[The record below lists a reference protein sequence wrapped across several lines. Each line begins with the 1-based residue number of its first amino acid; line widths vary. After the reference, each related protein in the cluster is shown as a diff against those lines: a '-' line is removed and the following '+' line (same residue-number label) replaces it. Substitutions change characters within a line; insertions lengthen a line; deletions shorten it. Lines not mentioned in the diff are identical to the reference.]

1 MTQTSIDSLVIPG
14 VYQLVQGASIKAEQW
29 SRFTEVVKE
38 AFWLLPALLRP
49 YNPLGFEMNRAS
61 ELFDDE
67 GSVTFNHKDS
77 AGYCCNP
84 FYLRQTL
91 SDDFQPYRKV
101 ESQRCR
107 QDLFVRIV
115 LVLLHNICPGCY
127 HITSS
132 CPQSW
137 RFAQRWLAWNMDM
150 FTKAPEDI
158 PASFVIPGAVEH
170 LLLVKTSGPG
180 KQVTTEEWEAIS
192 GIELWLA
199 QQHND

>member
-1 MTQTSIDSLVIPG
+1 MSHTNTQSLIIPG
-14 VYQLVQGASIKAEQW
+14 VYQLLQGTSVHSEQW
-29 SRFTEVVKE
+29 FRFTQAVKE
-38 AFWLLPALLRP
+38 AFWLLPAQLRP
-49 YNPLGFEMNRAS
+49 CKQLGFEMHRAS

-67 GSVTFNHKDS
+67 GSVMFNHKDS
-77 AGYCCNP
+77 AGCCCNP
-84 FYLRQTL
+84 LYLRQTL
-91 SDDFQPYRKV
+91 SDKFPAYQKV
-101 ESQRCR
+101 ESQRCK

-115 LVLLHNICPGCY
+115 LVLLHNLCPGCY

-199 QQHND
+199 QQHQD

>member
-1 MTQTSIDSLVIPG
+1 MAPISVPPQHVTYNVKQTGWISPS
-14 VYQLVQGASIKAEQW
+14 QW
-29 SRFTEVVKE
+29 HRFTLAVTE
-38 AFWLLPALLRP
+38 AFWLLPAQLRP
-49 YNPLGFEMNRAS
+49 YKPLGFEMNRAS

-67 GSVTFNHKDS
+67 GTVTFNHKDS

>member
-29 SRFTEVVKE
+29 SRFTEVLKE
-38 AFWLLPALLRP
+38 AFWLLPAQLRP
-49 YNPLGFEMNRAS
+49 YKPLGFEMNRAS

-67 GSVTFNHKDS
+67 GSVTFNHKNS

-84 FYLRQTL
+84 FYLRQML

>member
-38 AFWLLPALLRP
+38 AFWLLPVQLRP
-49 YNPLGFEMNRAS
+49 YKPLGFEMNRAS

>member
-38 AFWLLPALLRP
+38 AFWLLPAQIRP
-49 YNPLGFEMNRAS
+49 YKPLGFEMNRAS

-91 SDDFQPYRKV
+91 SDNFQPYRKV

-115 LVLLHNICPGCY
+115 LVLLHNICPGGY